1 MYLSTR
7 NLTDL
12 EILLVV
18 GSPPVQAV
26 DVVADEAAGRLPS
39 VGHVVDSRG
48 SHTGSEIFFLSLYF
62 YSS

>member
-1 MYLSTR
+1 MYLRTR

-12 EILLVV
+12 EIFLVV
-18 GSPPVQAV
+18 GRPPVQAV
-26 DVVADEAAGRLPS
+26 DVVTDETAGRLPS

-48 SHTGSEIFFLSLYF
+48 SHTGSEIFFLFLYF